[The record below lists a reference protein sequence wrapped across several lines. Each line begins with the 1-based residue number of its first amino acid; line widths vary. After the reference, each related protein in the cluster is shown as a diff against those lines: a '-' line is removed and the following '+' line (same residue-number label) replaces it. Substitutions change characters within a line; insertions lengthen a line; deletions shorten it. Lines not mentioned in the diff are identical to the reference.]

1 MAQAQG
7 VCASTLVPGH
17 LSNEEVEA
25 RHNRL
30 FGQVKKVIHR
40 ARTARHRAGGRGAVP
55 DSALHPLARPKPQKA
70 AAQAWDWIGSKGRVR
85 AQGPCWRPSCPNPEE
100 CNAAAQC
107 PEHLR
112 LQTGIMVRRC
122 NSGGARFFACFPG
135 LLISQL

>member
-40 ARTARHRAGGRGAVP
+40 ARTARHRAGGRGWRGRSRKRQLP
-55 DSALHPLARPKPQKA
+55 RPG
-70 AAQAWDWIGSKGRVR
+70 IGSAPRGGYGPKAPAGGRPAPTPKSAMPGPSAPCICACR
-85 AQGPCWRPSCPNPEE
+85 SCMASTQRGTCGPCSLKGLFTCVILFLTCPWK
-100 CNAAAQC
+100 
-107 PEHLR
+107 
-112 LQTGIMVRRC
+112 
-122 NSGGARFFACFPG
+122 
-135 LLISQL
+135 